1 MVVQRIGKY
10 ACLETERRYLL
21 QELPDS
27 GVEYQ
32 NGWLITDRYFPQ
44 TRLRLRHLKSV
55 TGTEVIFKLTQK
67 YRAETQTADE
77 TTITNLYLTEAEYN
91 LFSSLAANTIT
102 KKRYPCRVQDHHFSL
117 DVFEGRHRGL
127 ILAERE
133 MEAQAKGDEAALPLF
148 ALREVTDD
156 PFFLG
161 GNLACLTEEE
171 FRQGF
176 AERLG
181 DRHTPAPTAA

>member
-21 QELPDS
+21 KELPDS
-27 GVEYQ
+27 GVEYLS
-32 NGWLITDRYFPQ
+32 GWLITDRYFPQ

-55 TGTEVIFKLTQK
+55 MGNEVVYKLTQK

-77 TTITNLYLTEAEYN
+77 TTITNMYLTEAEYN
-91 LFSSLAANTIT
+91 IFKSLEANTIT
-102 KKRYPCRVQDHHFSL
+102 KRRYPYRVHSHHFSL

-133 MEAQAKGDEAALPLF
+133 MEAKAKGDEGTLPMF
-148 ALREVTDD
+148 ALQEVTDD
-156 PFFLG
+156 SFFQG
-161 GNLACLTEEE
+161 GNLACLTDEE
-171 FRQGF
+171 FRQGL
-176 AERLG
+176 AQRLG
-181 DRHTPAPTAA
+181 DRQTPSTTAT